1 MQCDARCKTLVQ
13 CVVSCEKLYCNASQ
27 NVNIWC
33 KADMQLSEEDVK
45 LYAGHMQLYAYG
57 VRLVQFLQ
65 QSLKIWCI
73 QLQGVKLCAANM
85 QLCKVLCK
93 M

>member
-1 MQCDARCKTLVQ
+1 MQCDARCKSLVQ
-13 CVVSCEKLYCNASQ
+13 CVVSCEKLYCNSSQ

-45 LYAGHMQLYAYG
+45 LYAAVYG
-57 VRLVQFLQ
+57 VRLVQFLE

>member
-1 MQCDARCKTLVQ
+1 MQCDARCKSLVQ

-45 LYAGHMQLYAYG
+45 LYAGHMQLYMG
-57 VRLVQFLQ
+57 EI
-65 QSLKIWCI
+65 S
-73 QLQGVKLCAANM
+73 QGVQSM
-85 QLCKVLCK
+85 EIMSYFFFFVTVLGNLEV
-93 M
+93 